1 VKKYDLSIIIT
12 SYNTR
17 EITRNCLDSILKSL
31 KKSSLNYEIIVV
43 DNASPDD
50 SAKMLESLRI
60 NDLRIIENKKNLGF
74 GKANNQAVELA
85 SSDYILFLNSDI
97 LVLDSAIKELYK
109 FYKQNENMINFLG
122 GKLLNKDMTLQPS
135 CGPFYTLPVVFA
147 ALFLRGDYYSLTRYS
162 PNKLKE
168 VDWISGACILTKK
181 QYLQLINGFDDNIFM
196 YMDEIDL
203 LYRAKMKNYRVFFYP
218 NARFIHLGSASSG
231 ERKYPILQVFKG
243 LIYFYKKHY
252 SAPKLILLKI
262 MLKLKARVGLTL
274 GNLFNNAYLKETYG
288 KALKLVEVA

>member
-1 VKKYDLSIIIT
+1 MKKYDLSIIIT

-43 DNASPDD
+43 DNASLDD
-50 SAKMLESLRI
+50 SVKMLKSLRI

-122 GKLLNKDMTLQPS
+122 GKLLNKDMSQQAS
-135 CGPFYTLPVVFA
+135 CGPFYTLPIVFA

-181 QYLQLINGFDDNIFM
+181 QYLQSINGFDENIFM

>member
-1 VKKYDLSIIIT
+1 MKKYDLSIIIT

-43 DNASPDD
+43 DNASLDD
-50 SAKMLESLRI
+50 SVKMLKSLRI

>member
-1 VKKYDLSIIIT
+1 MKKYDLSIIIT

-43 DNASPDD
+43 DNASLDD
-50 SAKMLESLRI
+50 SVKMLKSLRI

-181 QYLQLINGFDDNIFM
+181 QYLQSINGFDENIFM

>member
-1 VKKYDLSIIIT
+1 MKKYDLSIIIT

>member
-43 DNASPDD
+43 DNASLDD
-50 SAKMLESLRI
+50 SVKMLKSLRI

>member
-1 VKKYDLSIIIT
+1 M
-12 SYNTR
+12 
-17 EITRNCLDSILKSL
+17 LK
-31 KKSSLNYEIIVV
+31 
-43 DNASPDD
+43 
-50 SAKMLESLRI
+50 SLRI

-122 GKLLNKDMTLQPS
+122 GKLLNKDMSQQAS
-135 CGPFYTLPVVFA
+135 CGPFYTLPIVFA

-181 QYLQLINGFDDNIFM
+181 QYLQSINGFDENIFM